1 MVALEYAKKYI
12 NLVELAVNKFGYK
25 IKKDKSSRYYKTLKK
40 DGDIIVVSR
49 NMNNEHWIYFNTR
62 DDNDNGTIIDFIQNR
77 TGYNLGEVRRFLSEY
92 LKEKREGK
100 IKEIKDFYVEPSQS
114 KDIKVILSEIEK
126 LSYLK
131 DENYLVKERK
141 IGKNILKN
149 FNIYQDKRNNVV
161 FILYDELGYITGL
174 AKYNKN
180 FKQILG
186 SKGVWSSIQY
196 DVLSNKEEN
205 LRDKVKKIEKIFI
218 TESPI
223 DALSYLEL
231 KEKDNIEKVLL
242 LTTQGQISDRTI
254 EILFS
259 FIKAIYLITENKN
272 LNIVLGFDRDEKGLY
287 FATEVNLKLKEKMK
301 KTLINGKEPFPIL
314 DIKIKFPET
323 KDWNEDL
330 KLSKKPKLQN
340 QNKKIKPKL

>member
-25 IKKDKSSRYYKTLKK
+25 IKKNKSSRYYKTLKK

-77 TGYNLGEVRRFLSEY
+77 TGYNLGEVRRFLSKY
-92 LKEKREGK
+92 LQEKREGK

-114 KDIKVILSEIEK
+114 KDMKLILSEIEQ
-126 LSYLK
+126 LTYLK
-131 DENYLVKERK
+131 ENNYLTAERK
-141 IGKNILKN
+141 INKDIIEKYPV
-149 FNIYQDKRNNVV
+149 YQDKRNNIV

-174 AKYNKN
+174 AKYNKK

-186 SKGVWSSIQY
+186 SKGIWSSIQQ
-196 DVLSNKEEN
+196 DVLNDKEEN
-205 LRDKVKKIEKIFI
+205 LKDKVKKIEKIFI

-223 DALSYLEL
+223 DALSYTEL
-231 KEKDNIEKVLL
+231 RNTDIEKTLL

-254 EILFS
+254 DILFS
-259 FIKAIYLITENKN
+259 FIKAIYLITKRKT
-272 LNIVLGFDRDEKGLY
+272 LKIVLGFDKDETGLY
-287 FATEVNLKLKEKMK
+287 FATEVSFKLKEKMEN
-301 KTLINGKEPFPIL
+301 TLINGKEPFPIL
-314 DIKIKFPET
+314 EITTEFPKS

-330 KLSKKPKLQN
+330 KNLKSAKKPKKE
-340 QNKKIKPKL
+340 NKRKLKL